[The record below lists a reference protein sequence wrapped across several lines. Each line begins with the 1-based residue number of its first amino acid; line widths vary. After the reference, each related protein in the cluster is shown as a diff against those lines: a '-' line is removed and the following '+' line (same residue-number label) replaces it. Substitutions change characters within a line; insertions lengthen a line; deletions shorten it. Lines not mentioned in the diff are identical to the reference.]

1 MAILTTAWRNFI
13 DGNTGLVNGEPWPWQ
28 YGSDE
33 TVPLDLSDVLDEA
46 ESITNP
52 VATLRKI
59 PAFGE
64 SDYLD
69 ASPGLGTVTT
79 SGSGV
84 LVGLQNLER
93 GRFYKLDV
101 LIGPS
106 GNRRGGNTI
115 IRVSG

>member
-1 MAILTTAWRNFI
+1 MPISTTAWRNFI
-13 DGNTGLVNGEPWPWQ
+13 DPKITVLTDDDAWPWQ
-28 YGSDE
+28 YGSDD
-33 TVPLDLSDVLDEA
+33 TVPVTFDLDEG
-46 ESITNP
+46 EVLTNP

-64 SDYLD
+64 SDYVA
-69 ASPGLGTVTT
+69 ASDKITGTTV
-79 SGSGV
+79 SGSTV
-84 LVGLQNLER
+84 LVQLTALEQ

-101 LIGPS
+101 LTGAA